1 MKTRRVASDTDRHKE
16 NHDVTRAYDF
26 VIRRTDRSY
35 YDSLKI
41 RMQLIDG
48 VEDWLGEHG
57 IITHKEYTHMVTLI
71 ESAYE
76 RE

>member
-1 MKTRRVASDTDRHKE
+1 MKDTDKHKI
-16 NHDVTRAYDF
+16 NHNITKAYDF
-26 VIRRTDRSY
+26 VMRRTDRSY

-41 RMQLIDG
+41 RMQLINYI
-48 VEDWLGEHG
+48 EDWLGEHG
-57 IITHKEYTHMVTLI
+57 IITHKEYTNMVTLL